1 MATRTPNK
9 IALIGLGSIGISFA
23 ALHIQ
28 HTDAHLSVYDPRP
41 DLQAHLESILPL
53 YLGEVSKVA
62 TTTVADLLS
71 NGRLR
76 LASSVEDACAGA
88 HIVQEQGPENL
99 EFKRRALRAIEASAP
114 PEAHLWSSTSGIPVS
129 AQAANMKDRARLLVV
144 HPFNPPHIL
153 PLIEISP
160 GPETAPERVRFA
172 KTFFETLGS
181 GHCPVVVRK
190 EVPGFVG
197 NRLAFALL
205 REAVSLVN
213 EGVVDD
219 VSDIDTVV
227 EASLGPRWAVQGPFK
242 SYAMGGGTGG
252 LGAFLKNLAGSI
264 QTVWDDQSR
273 QLPNILDKDGKPAD
287 WVDTLVAK
295 TDAVYG
301 LPTPVVIEDRDVK
314 LRRLLEAR
322 K

>member
-1 MATRTPNK
+1 MATPPK

-28 HTDAHLSVYDPRP
+28 YTDAQLAAFDPRP

-53 YLGEVSKVA
+53 YLGENSKV
-62 TTTVADLLS
+62 TVSELLS
-71 NGRLR
+71 TGRLR
-76 LASSVEDACAGA
+76 IASSVEDACEGA
-88 HIVQEQGPENL
+88 TIVQEQGPENL
-99 EFKRRALRAIEASAP
+99 EFKQKTLISIEASAHP
-114 PEAHLWSSTSGIPVS
+114 DAHLWSSTSGIPVS
-129 AQAANMKDRARLLVV
+129 AQAANMKNKTRLLVV

-160 GPETAPERVRFA
+160 GPETAPERVQFA
-172 KTFFETLGS
+172 KSFFEKLGS
-181 GHCPVVVRK
+181 GHRPVVVRK

-219 VSDIDTVV
+219 VSDIDAVM
-227 EASLGPRWAVQGPFK
+227 EASLGPRWAIQGPFK

-252 LGAFLKNLAGSI
+252 LGAFLKNLSGSI
-264 QTVWDDQSR
+264 QTIWDDQSR
-273 QLPNILDKDGKPAD
+273 QPPNILDKDGKPAG
-287 WVDTLVAK
+287 WVDSLVKK
-295 TDAVYG
+295 TDVTYG
-301 LPTPVVIEDRDVK
+301 LPTPAVIEDRDAK
-314 LRRLLEAR
+314 LRRVLEAR
-322 K
+322 KDTQ